1 MAIFM
6 TCPSCNRPG
15 NLPDTF
21 RGGKVKCPG
30 CGVVTEIPGSGAKS
44 KAASPSAR
52 PAASAAPA
60 RPQPA
65 KRSLLDDLDDGDDA
79 PISPPPRPMATRG
92 APVEKPA
99 SNMPLLMGVGGGGA
113 VLLAVVVGFF
123 TMQRKTIDGPA
134 VPDAK
139 AEAAEAESPRSPLAA
154 VSSPPTSISTPSL
167 TPSTYSSSPSPAL
180 SPAETIRRV
189 KDATVYIK
197 VKDGKS
203 QGSGTGFVIRNDGA
217 DAVLI
222 ATNRHVISHPA
233 KGSED
238 DDDTKAPAAGA
249 APPEATITVVF
260 RSGEGKTLEQAIPA
274 VILGKDTTGDTS
286 RDLAILSVKGVKN
299 PPKAIEFQR
308 AGQPTEGTELK
319 IYGFPFGEMLNVA
332 AKGNPA
338 ITINKASVSS
348 LRRDDRG
355 ELSLIQID
363 GSVNPGNSGG
373 PIVDLEGRLIGVTVA
388 KLSVADGVG
397 LAIPAAHLDE
407 ILAGRPGRMTIERMS
422 ESPQALDLQITFDLA
437 DPLGKLKTLNLLVA
451 PSDGKPPEKPT
462 SADKA
467 APMPN
472 ATTYPL
478 TIAPD
483 RKTASTRIS
492 VPISG
497 GPKNVLVQFTYEN
510 GDSKKYLSIP
520 TVHTVPAGLGK
531 LLAVGERNEELLAKI
546 KATLKKLGELVDP
559 DKDCKMVRND
569 KGIKITIPGKLHTLS
584 PQIVDKKNK
593 AIKNAPMTLANVSG
607 DFFMHVRVTGDMRP
621 GTDTLLNPKNGRHLD
636 ITFQGAGIVLWQD
649 RDNYIRLERTCGT
662 AGGPTLVTRL
672 LVEVC
677 KDGRESGHPYYIPV
691 PEGPMSLMLI
701 RKDNHIRC
709 LFGNDG
715 KKWAI
720 LQEIAAEFPD
730 KLQVGLVGVNIS
742 KKIFTAQFEDFVLI
756 DDKDKV
762 AEEFG
767 SE

>member
-15 NLPDTF
+15 NLPDSF

-30 CGVVTEIPGSGAKS
+30 CGVVTEIPGAGS
-44 KAASPSAR
+44 KPKTSPPLAR

-65 KRSLLDDLDDGDDA
+65 KRSLLDDLDEADDE
-79 PISPPPRPMATRG
+79 PMIPPPRSMATRG
-92 APVEKPA
+92 VPAEKPA
-99 SNMPLLMGVGGGGA
+99 SNLPLLMGVGGGGA
-113 VLLAVVVGFF
+113 LLLAVVVAFF
-123 TMQRKTIDGPA
+123 TMQRKTIEGPA
-134 VPDAK
+134 VPEPK
-139 AEAAEAESPRSPLAA
+139 AEVVEDSSPRTPMVP
-154 VSSPPTSISTPSL
+154 VSTSPPVAANSTY
-167 TPSTYSSSPSPAL
+167 TAPSTYSSSPTATL
-180 SPAETIRRV
+180 SPTEAIRRV

-217 DAVLI
+217 DSVLI

-238 DDDTKAPAAGA
+238 DDDSKPAGPT
-249 APPEATITVVF
+249 PPEPTITVVF
-260 RSGEGKTLEQAIPA
+260 RSGEGKTVEQAIPA

-286 RDLAILSVKGVKN
+286 RDLAILSVKGVRN

-338 ITINKASVSS
+338 ITVNKASVSS

-407 ILAGRPGRMTIERMS
+407 ILAGRPGRWTIERTS
-422 ESPQALDLQITFDLA
+422 DSAQALELQITVDLA

-451 PSDGKPPEKPT
+451 PSDGKAPEKPT
-462 SADKA
+462 STDKA
-467 APMPN
+467 MPMPN

-478 TIAPD
+478 AIAPD
-483 RKTASTRIS
+483 RKTATARIS
-492 VPISG
+492 VPFTGS
-497 GPKNVLVQFTYEN
+497 PKNVLVQFTYES
-510 GDSKKYLSIP
+510 GDSKKYLSVP
-520 TVHTVPAGLGK
+520 AVHTVPAGAGK
-531 LLAVGERNEELLAKI
+531 VLAVGERNEELLAKI

-559 DKDCKMVRND
+559 DKDCKMARD
-569 KGIKITIPGKLHTLS
+569 AKGIKITIPGKLHTLS

-593 AIKNAPMTLANVSG
+593 AIKNAPMTLADVSG

-621 GTDTLLNPKNGRHLD
+621 GTDAPLDPKNGRRLP

-677 KDGRESGHPYYIPV
+677 KDGRESGRPYYIPV

-701 RKDNHIRC
+701 RKDGHIRC

-715 KKWAI
+715 KKWTI

-730 KLQVGLVGVNIS
+730 KLQVGLLGVNIS
-742 KKIFTAQFEDFVLI
+742 KKPFTAQFEDFVLI